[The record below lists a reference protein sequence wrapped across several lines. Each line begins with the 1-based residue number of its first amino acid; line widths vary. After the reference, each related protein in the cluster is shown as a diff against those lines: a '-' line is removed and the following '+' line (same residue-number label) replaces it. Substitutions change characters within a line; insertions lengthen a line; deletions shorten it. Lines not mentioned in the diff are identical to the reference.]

1 MTFKERDN
9 ASYIRPALCNEL
21 HDVIGYV
28 PLNINLLLLSRT
40 LKNVNDIRS
49 FSPEQRFIITAARTY
64 CTLTTEA
71 PVANFFPSFFE
82 ASLSLTPDVITGT
95 ELSEL
100 MMAIR

>member
-1 MTFKERDN
+1 MTFKERDK

-21 HDVIGYV
+21 HNVIGYV

-49 FSPEQRFIITAARTY
+49 FSPEQRFIITARTY
-64 CTLTTEA
+64 YTLTTEA

-95 ELSEL
+95 EL